1 LPCYR
6 PLPTAA
12 VRSGRRLAASA
23 AVRQP
28 ILAVWRSPT
37 TNAIGARSAT
47 STSSSTTK
55 GLSPKSPFPGA
66 WGSPRPSVAVRPRS
80 AVQRW
85 FDQYLRGVQEPW
97 PGAWRIPGETPFFHR
112 VYRAVHRIPVGQ
124 TRSYGEIAR
133 QCGSPGA
140 ARAVG
145 SAMAR
150 NPLPLLVPCHRVLAA
165 GSRIGGFGCGVAMK
179 RELLVRE
186 ADAAGRP
193 YPIQETTPPS
203 QRPATNSA

>member
-1 LPCYR
+1 MAEPYHERYRSALGDLHVFFDDQGALAEIALPGR
-6 PLPTAA
+6 VGVTAS
-12 VRSGRRLAASA
+12 VGRRPA
-23 AVRQP
+23 
-28 ILAVWRSPT
+28 
-37 TNAIGARSAT
+37 GA
-47 STSSSTTK
+47 
-55 GLSPKSPFPGA
+55 P
-66 WGSPRPSVAVRPRS
+66 PRS